1 MVLEYPIS
9 EAEAALLYEDS
20 DAAHAFDHVLRV
32 TRLAEHI
39 AQSEGADLVI
49 VRTAGLLHD
58 CARLEPDHHLAGA
71 RRAREILADQPP
83 PFVDAVAHC
92 IEAHRFSQPPQPQ
105 TLEAQCLC
113 DADKLDAIGAIG
125 VARVYAF
132 AGHHNN
138 RLWMAPL
145 DEIKAEIGPDR
156 RQYRQQWGASANY
169 TPVHEFLC
177 KLEGLAAGMFTP
189 TARAIAA
196 ERHRFMV
203 DFFQRLDAEALGL
216 A

>member
-1 MVLEYPIS
+1 
-9 EAEAALLYEDS
+9 
-20 DAAHAFDHVLRV
+20 
-32 TRLAEHI
+32 
-39 AQSEGADLVI
+39 VI

-71 RRAREILADQPP
+71 RRARKILADMPA

-92 IEAHRFSQPPQPQ
+92 IEAHRFSLPPQPQ

-125 VARVYAF
+125 IARVYAF

-138 RLWMAPL
+138 RLWTASL
-145 DEIKAEIGPDR
+145 AEIRAEIGSDR
-156 RQYRQQWGASANY
+156 RQYRQQWGGNAVY

-177 KLEGLAAGMFTP
+177 KLEGLAAGMFTA
-189 TARAIAA
+189 TARDIAA

-203 DFFQRLDAEALGL
+203 EFFQRLDNEVLGL

>member
-1 MVLEYPIS
+1 MKKPIEIS
-9 EAEAALLYEDS
+9 IDFARALYDDS

-39 AQSEGADLVI
+39 ALAEGADPRV

-71 RRAREILADQPP
+71 RRARELLAGDDPA
-83 PFVDAVAHC
+83 FIDAVAHC
-92 IEAHRFSQPPQPQ
+92 IESHRFSVEPHPA

-125 VARVYAF
+125 VARAFAF
-132 AGHHNN
+132 AGHHGTH
-138 RLWMAPL
+138 LWARPL
-145 DEIKAEIGPDR
+145 DDVRSEVGEDAR
-156 RQYRQQWGASANY
+156 AYRQRRGAAKEY
-169 TPVHEFLC
+169 TPSHELIC
-177 KLEGLAAGMFTP
+177 KLEGLAEDLYTA

-196 ERHRFMV
+196 ERHAFMLA
-203 DFFQRLDAEALGL
+203 FFRQLDAEAMGER
-216 A
+216 